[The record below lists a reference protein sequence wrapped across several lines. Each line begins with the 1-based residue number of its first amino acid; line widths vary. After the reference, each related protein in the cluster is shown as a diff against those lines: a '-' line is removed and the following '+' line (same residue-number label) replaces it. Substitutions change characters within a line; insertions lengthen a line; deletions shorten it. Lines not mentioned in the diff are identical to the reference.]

1 MVFGF
6 VKRSRGSIKVYSELG
21 IGTAFRI
28 YLPRDTGKE
37 TVLESST
44 VQTDEMPRGKET
56 ILAVD
61 DEPGLLELVFETLTD
76 LGYRVLTAA
85 NAKQA
90 QEIYAADPDIDLLFS
105 DVVMP
110 GEMNGF
116 ELAEQLAA
124 ENPQLKVLLTSG
136 YTEKAIARNGQAKFN
151 ANMLVKPYA
160 VADLAQRIR
169 SSLLEP

>member
-1 MVFGF
+1 
-6 VKRSRGSIKVYSELG
+6 
-21 IGTAFRI
+21 
-28 YLPRDTGKE
+28 
-37 TVLESST
+37 
-44 VQTDEMPRGKET
+44 MPGGKET

-61 DEPGLLELVFETLTD
+61 DEAGLLDLVYETLTD

-110 GEMNGF
+110 GNMNGY
-116 ELAEQLAA
+116 ELAEQLVA
-124 ENPQLKVLLTSG
+124 ESPRLKVLLTSG
-136 YTEKAIARNGQAKFN
+136 YTEKALARNGQSKYK

-169 SSLLEP
+169 HTLI